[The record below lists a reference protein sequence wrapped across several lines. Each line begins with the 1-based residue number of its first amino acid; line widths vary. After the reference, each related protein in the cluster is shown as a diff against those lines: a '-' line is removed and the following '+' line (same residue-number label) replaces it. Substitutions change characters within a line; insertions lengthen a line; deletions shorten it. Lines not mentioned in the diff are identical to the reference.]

1 MLAAIGEQGES
12 AAQGVE
18 GISAQALAE
27 GDLQALNDFAGV
39 FSTLCNELL
48 DGGKGDRPPS
58 GSSSAGPRPACTT
71 ARPASA
77 IPASI
82 CAPAGAAEA
91 ELGPTG
97 GEEEAE
103 AIDVTDGA
111 CASAH
116 AACAAACS
124 ESLAAAVADD
134 NGVVAAATKPKKP
147 VGVKVQRKTPSGLMT
162 LNAISQAAAQ
172 RRRPRSAG
180 GGPPPVS
187 KPIRIAGGGGSTHLE
202 AEIAALQAK
211 ILGREAEGPAT
222 TALGKAIKDE

>member
-124 ESLAAAVADD
+124 SRWPRRWPTITAW
-134 NGVVAAATKPKKP
+134 
-147 VGVKVQRKTPSGLMT
+147 
-162 LNAISQAAAQ
+162 
-172 RRRPRSAG
+172 RRPRPSRRSRLA
-180 GGPPPVS
+180 S
-187 KPIRIAGGGGSTHLE
+187 RCR
-202 AEIAALQAK
+202 
-211 ILGREAEGPAT
+211 GRPRRAS
-222 TALGKAIKDE
+222 